1 MNEYLKEIADLC
13 GIEKKLTSHI
23 ARHTFAT
30 TVTLL
35 NGVSIESVPEMM
47 GIPISAPPDSMQK
60 CWMKSCQRYGTI
72 KKNVC
77 FSFFV
82 ILIFQ

>member
-13 GIEKKLTSHI
+13 GIEKKFNSHI

-30 TVTLL
+30 MVTLL

-47 GIPISAPPDSMQK
+47 GHTNICTTQLYAKMLDEKLPAI
-60 CWMKSCQRYGTI
+60 WHH
-72 KKNVC
+72 
-77 FSFFV
+77 
-82 ILIFQ
+82 